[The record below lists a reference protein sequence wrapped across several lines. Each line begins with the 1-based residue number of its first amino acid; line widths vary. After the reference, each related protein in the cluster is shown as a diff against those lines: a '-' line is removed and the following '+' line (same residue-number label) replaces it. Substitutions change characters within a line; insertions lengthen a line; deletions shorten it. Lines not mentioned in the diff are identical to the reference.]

1 MSILNTYQKTP
12 KINKNELKNV
22 ILCDTYKIGSFRE
35 KRAMNFITKTWK
47 WKCYKS
53 NLEIDKFHDID
64 LIAYDLNNRLNLIQV
79 KSLKMVKSIKI
90 SEKAIKFA
98 KENNANLYYFF
109 VGGENERI
117 WIKRIEWK

>member
-12 KINKNELKNV
+12 KINKNELKNI

-35 KRAMNFITKTWK
+35 KRAMNFISKTWK

-64 LIAYDLNNRLNLIQV
+64 LIAYDLNNQLNLIQV
-79 KSLKMVKSIKI
+79 KSLKMIKSIKI

>member
-1 MSILNTYQKTP
+1 MSILNTYQKTT
-12 KINKNELKNV
+12 KFNKNELKNI

-35 KRAMNFITKTWK
+35 KRAMNFISKTWK

-64 LIAYDLNNRLNLIQV
+64 LIAYDLNNQLNLIQV
-79 KSLKMVKSIKI
+79 KSLKMIKSIKI